1 MDNLHLTQARDS
13 DEVNADGLTNTRL
26 DHLQQVWI

>member
-13 DEVNADGLTNTRL
+13 AEVNAGGLTNTRL